1 MLSFSS
7 GQRFYW
13 YRGITDMRK
22 SFRGLCRLV
31 ETEMGLNLLS
41 GDVFIFVNR
50 RRDRMKLLM
59 WDRSGYVI
67 WYKRLEEG
75 TYELPDLTGGKCEV
89 SWEELLMILEGVVLR
104 SVKRRKR
111 YTHPHKNVQKQV
123 I

>member
-22 SFRGLCRLV
+22 SFAGLCHSV
-31 ETEMGLNLLS
+31 ETEMALNLLS

-75 TYELPDLTGGKCEV
+75 TYELSDLTGDKCEV
-89 SWEELLMILEGVVLR
+89 FWEELLMILEGVVLR

>member
-22 SFRGLCRLV
+22 SFSGLCRLV

-50 RRDRMKLLM
+50 RRDRMKLLL
-59 WDRSGYVI
+59 WDRSGFVI

-75 TYELPDLTGGKCEV
+75 TYELPDLSKGKCEV
-89 SWEELLMILEGVVLR
+89 AWEELLMILEGVFLKT
-104 SVKRRKR
+104 VKRRKR
-111 YTHPHKNVQKQV
+111 YTHPRQNVDN
-123 I
+123 